1 MIRLYSPVK
10 RPLNTTQLGQEN
22 RVKRGNKK
30 RTRVR
35 TYYQLLKN
43 DKKTNTYFCTIHCY
57 NNILSYI
64 IVHRTYTNRRHLAPP
79 PGRIYKFIVRDDH
92 VVYETLRTFSL
103 PFWLHNSTSTT
114 TTNVQVRA
122 RQVHGTTH
130 DWPGTPTILQ
140 YWVVGD
146 IFC

>member
-1 MIRLYSPVK
+1 MI
-10 RPLNTTQLGQEN
+10 
-22 RVKRGNKK
+22 KK
-30 RTRVR
+30 
-35 TYYQLLKN
+35 QILI
-43 DKKTNTYFCTIHCY
+43 YFCTIHCY

-79 PGRIYKFIVRDDH
+79 LGRIYKFIVRDDH

-122 RQVHGTTH
+122 SQVHGTTRG
-130 DWPGTPTILQ
+130 WPGTPTILQ
-140 YWVVGD
+140 Y
-146 IFC
+146 